1 MAIQKYADEV
11 MADGPIG
18 YWRLGDL
25 PVSPGQTQTAA
36 DASGNGNNG
45 TCSGGITFG
54 QPGFHG
60 GDTAA
65 LFDGQTGRIIVPNSN
80 SFHPPHITME
90 AKVRWDG
97 PNPTHPGIRG
107 RILEKSAYPQQA
119 EYGFGILPNGYV
131 TVDIRTSPATTSV
144 SLDSSDPVTQG
155 VETHIAATY
164 DGQHIRIY
172 RNGKPNG
179 EKSAPGAIVA
189 KPYTPLNVTQSGVG
203 IGNQT
208 ERDRPFN
215 GLIDEVALYPTA
227 LSAERIFAHYRAQFS
242 ETFQYAAK
250 FVCGKS
256 PGEVVAPGVYFTAIN
271 VHNPTYAPI
280 ALRAKVAIAL
290 PGLRPGL
297 VSKFHDARLGPDEAL
312 EIDCPDIFNPEIFK
326 FREPMQADFLK
337 GFVMIESEVELDVV
351 AVYTALGREKLVE
364 TLHTERVP
372 ARRMSSGSHE
382 V

>member
-18 YWRLGDL
+18 FWRLGDR
-25 PVSPGQTQTAA
+25 PVSPGQIQIAA

-54 QPGFHG
+54 QPGFCG
-60 GDTAA
+60 GDMAA
-65 LFDGQTGRIIVPNSN
+65 RFDGETGRIIVPNSN

-90 AKVRWDG
+90 AMIRWDG
-97 PNPTHPGIRG
+97 PHPNHPGIRG
-107 RILEKSAYPQQA
+107 RILEKSAYIQQA
-119 EYGFGILPNGYV
+119 EYGFGILPNGHV
-131 TVDIRTSPATTSV
+131 TVDIRTSTATTSV
-144 SLDSSDPVTQG
+144 SLDSSRPVDQG
-155 VETHIAATY
+155 VATHIVVTY
-164 DGQHIRIY
+164 DGHYIRIY
-172 RNGKPNG
+172 CNGQPNG
-179 EKSAPGAIVA
+179 EQAAPGAIVA
-189 KPYTPLNVTQSGVG
+189 KPYTALNVIQSGVG

-227 LSAERIFAHYRAQFS
+227 LSAERILAHYRAQFS

-271 VHNPTYAPI
+271 VHNPTCAPI

-290 PGLRPGL
+290 PGLRPGE
-297 VSKFHDARLGPDEAL
+297 VSEFHEAKLEPDEAL

-326 FREPMQADFLK
+326 FREPMQTDFLK
-337 GFVMIESEVELDVV
+337 GFVVIESEVELDVV
-351 AVYTALGREKLVE
+351 AVYTATGREKLIE
-364 TLHTERVP
+364 TLHMERVP
-372 ARRMSSGSHE
+372 ARRPVMGDRE
-382 V
+382 A